1 MAKRKVVAIETTAT
15 QSAPIPST
23 DQSLKSYLGHTPQE
37 SVIISAP
44 EAESIP
50 QDRSMLPFGGLLSDL
65 QINTLT
71 AKTPDKYIYKRQGRG
86 GMTLDYV
93 SIGYVV
99 SVLNKVFNVNSWSW
113 SFDIEEVSNMEMV
126 AKTGNIVVKGN
137 LSIKGPCG
145 ISRVIQQYGSAEV
158 KLHSR
163 GDRQGRPVDI
173 GDDYKSAGS
182 DALKKCASLLCVAN
196 DVYFKDW
203 GAFQDTRVD
212 ATPEVEPTSPTPV
225 ATSEVDDATTQARRR
240 IFERV
245 RAMFAGN
252 KDEMI
257 GFLKEITNKDSFMSL
272 DSGDMAA
279 LDLVILEPKES
290 VKPSAS

>member
-1 MAKRKVVAIETTAT
+1 MAKRKVVAIETTAV
-15 QSAPIPST
+15 QSAPAASSPVPST
-23 DQSLKSYLGHTPQE
+23 SQSLKEYLGDPVTETPKVE
-37 SVIISAP
+37 
-44 EAESIP
+44 
-50 QDRSMLPFGGLLSDL
+50 DRSMLPFGGLLSDN
-65 QINTLT
+65 QISTLT

-99 SVLNKVFNVNSWSW
+99 TVLNKVFNVNGWSW
-113 SFDIEEVSNMEMV
+113 SFDISEVSNMEMV
-126 AKTGNIVVKGN
+126 AKTGNIVVKGT
-137 LSIKGPCG
+137 LSVKGPVG
-145 ISRVIQQYGSAEV
+145 ISRMIQQYGSAEV

-203 GAFQDTRVD
+203 GAFQDSRVD
-212 ATPEVEPTSPTPV
+212 AEPEVAAPTPTPV

-245 RAMFAGN
+245 RGMFAGN
-252 KDEMI
+252 KEEMV
-257 GFLKEITNKDSFMSL
+257 GFLKDITGKDSFMSL
-272 DSGDMAA
+272 ESGDMAA
-279 LDLVILEPKES
+279 LDLVIMEPGVITES
-290 VKPSAS
+290 SPS